1 MHPYANIAL
10 RAARDARHVLV
21 RAMDRL
27 DELKITQKAVNDF
40 VSNIDREAEE
50 VIAAAL
56 HNAYP
61 QHGILGEERGQ
72 IYPEGEVN
80 WVIDPLDGTL
90 NYVQG
95 IPHFCISI
103 AAMRGRRVE
112 HAVILDPVRSEEFV
126 ASRGAGATLN
136 GKRIRVSATARLDEA
151 VLATGIPPHA
161 IAKHNDSYTAMLQEL
176 TGECRAIRRMGS
188 AALDLAYV
196 AAGRADGFFELGLNL
211 WDIAGGVLLV
221 QEAGGFSSDFMGGDR
236 HLDTGHIIAGNAKCF
251 RALVQRV
258 RPHLSAEL
266 TSEHKPRSGAA

>member
-10 RAARDARHVLV
+10 RAARDARHVLI

-27 DELKITQKAVNDF
+27 DELNITQKAVNDF
-40 VSNIDREAEE
+40 VSNVDREAEE

-56 HNAYP
+56 HQAYP
-61 QHGILGEERGQ
+61 LHGVLGEERGQ
-72 IYPEGEVN
+72 IHPEGEVN

-95 IPHFCISI
+95 VPHFCISI

-136 GKRIRVSATARLDEA
+136 GKRMRVSNTQRLDEA
-151 VLATGIPPHA
+151 VIATGIPPHA
-161 IAKHNDSYTAMLQEL
+161 IRKHYGAYGAMLDEL
-176 TGECRAIRRMGS
+176 TQECRGMRRMGS

-196 AAGRADGFFELGLNL
+196 AAGRMDGFFEPGLKL
-211 WDIAGGVLLV
+211 WDIAAGVLLI
-221 QEAGGFSSDFMGGDR
+221 QEAGGFSSDFLGGDR
-236 HLDTGHIIAGNAKCF
+236 HLETGHIVAGNAKCY
-251 RALVQRV
+251 RALVARI
-258 RPHLSAEL
+258 RPHLDADLRAEL
-266 TSEHKPRSGAA
+266 KA